1 MPFRHSPVAAL
12 AEPTRHPVLIHR
24 WFLLRELVR
33 RDFQGRYAGS
43 VLGFVWSF
51 VQPLFLLGLY
61 YFVFATV
68 LKIPLYGERTE
79 NFALFLFAGL
89 LPWMAFQEGVS
100 RGTTAVTDN
109 AVLVKK
115 LTFPSEILVLAV
127 ALAALLHEGI
137 AAVVFLVAVAL
148 LGQLDPVSLPW
159 LAVALPLQ
167 MALTLGLGFLLAS
180 LNVLFRDISQILGMM
195 LMAWFFLTPIVYPMT
210 LVPEWLQPW
219 IAANPITVLVSL
231 YRLAFFG
238 GEPVPVWQLGGLG
251 LLSAGAC
258 FGGLALF
265 RRLKPTFVDEI

>member
-1 MPFRHSPVAAL
+1 M
-12 AEPTRHPVLIHR
+12 IHR

-43 VLGFVWSF
+43 LLGFVWSF

-68 LKIPLYGERTE
+68 LKVPLVGERTE

-115 LTFPSEILVLAV
+115 LTFPSEVLVLAV
-127 ALAALLHEGI
+127 ASAALLHEGI
-137 AAVVFLVAVAL
+137 AAAVFLLVVAV
-148 LGQLDPVSLPW
+148 LGQLAPLSLPW
-159 LAVALPLQ
+159 LLVAVPLQ
-167 MALTLGLGFLLAS
+167 LALTLGLGFFLSS
-180 LNVLFRDISQILGMM
+180 LNVLFRDISQMLGLL
-195 LMAWFFLTPIVYPMT
+195 LMAWFFLTPIVYPMA

-219 IAANPITVLVSL
+219 IASNPLTVLVSL

-238 GEPVPVWQLGGLG
+238 GVQVPLWQLAGLG
-251 LLSAGAC
+251 VVSVLC
-258 FGGLALF
+258 CVGGLALF